1 MAFLTDDEK
10 RRLRQRIEAAERQ
23 TRGELVTV
31 IARQSDAY
39 LFIPLLWA
47 SLVALSIPPVVVLA
61 DLWIDLAT
69 VSTIQLATFLLLSLL
84 FRWTPLKMRLT
95 PKAIKLRRAARAAR
109 EQFLAQ
115 GVHNTSDRCGV
126 LIYVSVAEHYVEIL
140 ADRAIDAKVAQEEW
154 DAIVAAFVT
163 TVKQRRVAEGFEQAV
178 DACGKLLA
186 QHFPAAPGERNEL
199 PDHLIEL

>member
-1 MAFLTDDEK
+1 MWL
-10 RRLRQRIEAAERQ
+10 RR
-23 TRGELVTV
+23 RGLVWELVGWPFGRTTRSGGC
-31 IARQSDAY
+31 ASASRRRSGRHAASWSRSTRQSDAY

-95 PKAIKLRRAARAAR
+95 SKAIKLRRAARAAR

-115 GVHNTSDRCGV
+115 GVHKIG
-126 LIYVSVAEHYVEIL
+126 
-140 ADRAIDAKVAQEEW
+140 RAHVCTP
-154 DAIVAAFVT
+154 VT
-163 TVKQRRVAEGFEQAV
+163 NA
-178 DACGKLLA
+178 
-186 QHFPAAPGERNEL
+186 
-199 PDHLIEL
+199 HLVC

>member
-1 MAFLTDDEK
+1 MPISGAAAVGAASAAAARLGVGEMALLPDDEK

-95 PKAIKLRRAARAAR
+95 PKAIKLRRAEIGRAH
-109 EQFLAQ
+109 
-115 GVHNTSDRCGV
+115 V
-126 LIYVSVAEHYVEIL
+126 
-140 ADRAIDAKVAQEEW
+140 
-154 DAIVAAFVT
+154 
-163 TVKQRRVAEGFEQAV
+163 
-178 DACGKLLA
+178 
-186 QHFPAAPGERNEL
+186 
-199 PDHLIEL
+199 

>member
-39 LFIPLLWA
+39 LFIQLLWA

-84 FRWTPLKMRLT
+84 FRWTPRSEEHTSELQSLMRTSYAVFCLK
-95 PKAIKLRRAARAAR
+95 KK
-109 EQFLAQ
+109 
-115 GVHNTSDRCGV
+115 
-126 LIYVSVAEHYVEIL
+126 
-140 ADRAIDAKVAQEEW
+140 K
-154 DAIVAAFVT
+154 
-163 TVKQRRVAEGFEQAV
+163 
-178 DACGKLLA
+178 
-186 QHFPAAPGERNEL
+186 
-199 PDHLIEL
+199 

>member
-84 FRWTPLKMRLT
+84 FRWTPLQLDRQCTRLNSS
-95 PKAIKLRRAARAAR
+95 
-109 EQFLAQ
+109 
-115 GVHNTSDRCGV
+115 H
-126 LIYVSVAEHYVEIL
+126 
-140 ADRAIDAKVAQEEW
+140 
-154 DAIVAAFVT
+154 
-163 TVKQRRVAEGFEQAV
+163 
-178 DACGKLLA
+178 
-186 QHFPAAPGERNEL
+186 
-199 PDHLIEL
+199 